1 LLRAE
6 SITLSESQALDS
18 FEFLEFSLSPRR
30 SGTHIISLN
39 SAHSGIYLA
48 SPDHKPLEK
57 KTSVLSNTS
66 EVLRASSPQLS
77 LTNWKADTF
86 ESSKEGEY
94 IAFEFTL
101 QQQLK
106 WSKFLVPK
114 RIFTVV
120 ICKLVVMPTGEVI
133 PVTDKFAL
141 LTTTLTEDS
150 ALGSDRDSIIS
161 PMATTG
167 VSCVDKVCTLE

>member
-18 FEFLEFSLSPRR
+18 FEFLEFSLSPRQ
-30 SGTHIISLN
+30 SGTHVTPLN
-39 SAHSGIYLA
+39 SAYSGTHVV

-77 LTNWKADTF
+77 LTNWKSDTF

-94 IAFEFTL
+94 SRLYITAKVCIRF
-101 QQQLK
+101 
-106 WSKFLVPK
+106 PK
-114 RIFTVV
+114 RNF
-120 ICKLVVMPTGEVI
+120 CCL
-133 PVTDKFAL
+133 
-141 LTTTLTEDS
+141 
-150 ALGSDRDSIIS
+150 
-161 PMATTG
+161 
-167 VSCVDKVCTLE
+167 